1 MPRDG
6 SGNYSLPA
14 GNPVVTQTTISSS
27 GWANPTLSDIASAL
41 TGSLARDGQSVPT
54 ANLPMG
60 NFRHIGCT
68 DGQNTNEYATVNQIQ
83 TAGLTLLGAS
93 AGTINTTKSA
103 TTGALTVN
111 GNETINGELSVTDTS
126 TSAKTVTI
134 TNTVAA
140 GGASLT
146 LVGNGSTTPSKTI
159 HVQGGVF
166 MIANDAYSANP
177 LTLTDGGTL
186 TVSSGITISSD
197 ERLKT
202 DWAPAADDFLE
213 RMSRVLRGTFTRI
226 SSGERSAGVGAASL
240 REVFPEAVL
249 EGPDGYLSVAY
260 GQAALVLA
268 LELTDEVL
276 RLRALLEAAK

>member
-60 NFRHIGCT
+60 NFRHIGCA

-103 TTGALTVN
+103 TTGNHTVN
-111 GNETINGELSVTDTS
+111 GTMTLNAINGDQGTLTINGVNDTSYGASIALLGNGATTPYKYIRALNGSLSVVNSSYSAQIMSLTDSGNLT
-126 TSAKTVTI
+126 
-134 TNTVAA
+134 AA
-140 GGASLT
+140 G
-146 LVGNGSTTPSKTI
+146 
-159 HVQGGVF
+159 
-166 MIANDAYSANP
+166 D
-177 LTLTDGGTL
+177 
-186 TVSSGITISSD
+186 ITSSSD

-202 DWAPAADDFLE
+202 DWSELPIDFIE
-213 RMSRVLRGTFTRI
+213 RLSSVKSGTYTRI
-226 SSGERSAGVGAASL
+226 DTEARQAGVGAQSL
-240 REVFPEAVL
+240 QLLLPEAVI
-249 EGPDGYLSVAY
+249 ESESGILSVAY
-260 GQAALVLA
+260 GQAALVACVELA
-268 LELTDEVL
+268 KEVV
-276 RLRALLEAAK
+276 RLRALLEPVK